1 MNALPPVAS
10 SPRRAALLVHAMPR
24 HDREWLL
31 GSLAPQHRV
40 ELELLLD
47 ELQALGIPPDE
58 TLLRQVIDA
67 PSAKPGVAE
76 RLEGLAPGQ
85 VAVLVRLLQQ
95 EPPQVAASLL
105 AVRAWPWREQVLQ
118 AVPAA
123 AATAARKPAPALQQA
138 ICESVLRQIES
149 LPPLPPAAA
158 PARIWTR
165 LRLPRQKEQAA

>member
-1 MNALPPVAS
+1 MNAVPLVAS

-24 HDREWLL
+24 SDREWLL
-31 GSLAPQHRV
+31 ASLAPQHRV

-58 TLLRQVIDA
+58 ALLRQVIEA
-67 PSAKPGVAE
+67 PPAKPGVAE

-85 VAVLVRLLQQ
+85 VAALVRLLQQ
-95 EPPQVAASLL
+95 EPPQLAARLL
-105 AVRAWPWREQVLQ
+105 AARTWPWRDKVLE

-123 AATAARKPAPALQQA
+123 AAAAARPAPALQQA
-138 ICESVLRQIES
+138 ICESLLRHLEA
-149 LPPLPPAAA
+149 LPPPAAAAA

-165 LRLPRQKEQAA
+165 LRVRQKGQAA